1 MKTKTNKQQA
11 GSVNN
16 TKLLQQRIT
25 HGKQQHTSWRKQWK
39 HNGKQAADG
48 ENPEKRGEDAGG
60 RLWGNY
66 GQVRTIS
73 FRKQFVP
80 IPEHSMQTTPRDW
93 VPSTRDQKPKT
104 KDLDDAA
111 QVEWMNRCVNIKRIL
126 LPAKPNPLQQ

>member
-1 MKTKTNKQQA
+1 MEDRQQ
-11 GSVNN
+11 
-16 TKLLQQRIT
+16 T
-25 HGKQQHTSWRKQWK
+25 
-39 HNGKQAADG
+39 G

-93 VPSTRDQKPKT
+93 VPRTRDQGPET
-104 KDLDDAA
+104 KD
-111 QVEWMNRCVNIKRIL
+111 QGPRWRSSSGMNEQMC
-126 LPAKPNPLQQ
+126 